1 MKKLFTLLTLFFS
14 SVTLMAQDIEYW
26 GCEIEPANII
36 YYPQPRT
43 YSSLGV
49 NSYISYLKEEKYQP
63 KANTV
68 GTQELAHM
76 SEFYLDSIG
85 YLIAVKHQDY
95 YKTKYFTAFMYNNDR
110 TLDKVIIRENGNL
123 KWLYSYT
130 YDEKSF
136 LKAVGL
142 FEYEGDN
149 AKLSMSWKRE
159 RLPDSKIKVTCFNK
173 PYSKTECIIADDK
186 IVSKHY
192 EGYHNGSI
200 LNVRDSE
207 YSYNPNGDL
216 NSIIEVAQTASK
228 KDQFKSA
235 RIFEYNSNGLIQSV
249 EDTSRD
255 KETYE
260 YSFDESNNW
269 IKCVNKCSN
278 GIYSIER
285 TYNYSVQNTT
295 LK

>member
-1 MKKLFTLLTLFFS
+1 M
-14 SVTLMAQDIEYW
+14 
-26 GCEIEPANII
+26 
-36 YYPQPRT
+36 
-43 YSSLGV
+43 
-49 NSYISYLKEEKYQP
+49 
-63 KANTV
+63 
-68 GTQELAHM
+68 
-76 SEFYLDSIG
+76 
-85 YLIAVKHQDY
+85 
-95 YKTKYFTAFMYNNDR
+95 
-110 TLDKVIIRENGNL
+110 
-123 KWLYSYT
+123 
-130 YDEKSF
+130 
-136 LKAVGL
+136 
-142 FEYEGDN
+142 
-149 AKLSMSWKRE
+149 
-159 RLPDSKIKVTCFNK
+159 
-173 PYSKTECIIADDK
+173 
-186 IVSKHY
+186 
-192 EGYHNGSI
+192 
-200 LNVRDSE
+200 RDSE